1 MTDTWNKFVYKLIE
15 CKNHNVEE
23 AIYHN
28 TIEDKLELL
37 GWAAYRGEICH
48 KINLPIGSAGT
59 IQPDILVRKDG
70 INMFVI
76 EVKKP
81 NHSRNER
88 ELQQLFSYML
98 QLRLKVGVYIGEFL
112 EIFYDQPENNEPP
125 VPILKAELALDN
137 KNGIQF
143 VELFSK
149 EHFSEEQLKQLCE
162 KLIQEKQKKEKLNKI
177 KTDLLSD
184 SGSIRLTD
192 IVKQYLV
199 TKYASEFP
207 EQAIDSILSTITF
220 RTFDKSTSNI
230 QDNQAVKTSTSY
242 TTLNGIEKS
251 SRIPIFTYEDTE
263 DGKDYTKYSLN
274 GSAPVGK
281 GQFVRLV
288 VSEYV
293 KSHPELSFY
302 DLEKVFRP
310 EWHSCGVIKRVES
323 VSDPDRYFIKHKE
336 HWLHDSKNASFVVCN
351 QWGKGHG
358 RTESYWDKAKKH
370 FFAIIREQG
379 WKLER
384 FT

>member
-1 MTDTWNKFVYKLIE
+1 MTDIWNKFVYKLIE
-15 CKNHNVEE
+15 CKNRNVEE

-48 KINLPIGSAGT
+48 KINLPIGSVGC

-70 INMFVI
+70 ENMFVI

-81 NHSRNER
+81 NHNRNER
-88 ELQQLFSYML
+88 DLQQLFSYML
-98 QLRLKVGVYIGEFL
+98 QLRLKVGVYIGEYI
-112 EIFYDQPENNEPP
+112 EVFYDQIENNDPP
-125 VPILKAELALDN
+125 LSILKAELTLEN

-149 EHFSEEQLKQLCE
+149 EHYSQELIKQQCE
-162 KLIQEKQKKEKLNKI
+162 KVVQEIANREKLDKI
-177 KTDLLSD
+177 KQDLLSNNEQ
-184 SGSIRLTD
+184 LTD
-192 IVKQYLV
+192 IVKQYLL
-199 TKYASEFP
+199 TKYASEFS
-207 EQAIDSILSTITF
+207 EQAIDNVLDSLIFQVVDKNSKTIENQNTDSHLPSYKTMENVEKKQ
-220 RTFDKSTSNI
+220 RI
-230 QDNQAVKTSTSY
+230 QV
-242 TTLNGIEKS
+242 
-251 SRIPIFTYEDTE
+251 FTYEDSE
-263 DGKDYTKYSLN
+263 DSKDYTQYSLN
-274 GSAPVGK
+274 GSTPVGK

-293 KSHPELSFY
+293 KNHPDLSFY

-323 VSDPDRYFIKHKE
+323 VNDPNRYFMKKRSQ
-336 HWLHDSKNASFVVCN
+336 WLYDSKGTAFVVCN

-358 RTESYWDKAKKH
+358 RESYWDKAKKY
-370 FFAIIREQG
+370 FFAIVREQG

-384 FT
+384 FSK